1 MKLVEVVT
9 TSATS
14 ADVDQTVLA
23 LCAKVKK
30 VAVSCA
36 DRSGFIVNALLFPYL
51 NDAVKIVDEGRA
63 DIDTIDAA
71 IKEQAGFPMGPF
83 QLLDVVGN
91 DVSLAIQ
98 QELHA
103 EFKERSEERRV
114 GKECV
119 STCRSRWS
127 PYH

>member
-83 QLLDVVGN
+83 QLLDVVGT
-91 DVSLAIQ
+91 DVSLAHRTSVGWGKRVSV
-98 QELHA
+98 QEDT
-103 EFKERSEERRV
+103 
-114 GKECV
+114 GGQG
-119 STCRSRWS
+119 
-127 PYH
+127 